1 MPETDLI
8 PEPWGAFLRDLD
20 EIATEPVDF
29 YCIGGFVIT
38 RKYGF
43 QRETRDV
50 DVLDITPKTQRQEF
64 LQKGT
69 EGSELYLN

>member
-43 QRETRDV
+43 QRETNDL
-50 DVLDITPKTQRQEF
+50 DVLVLRLTHSGRSSCKRAQRAPN
-64 LQKGT
+64 
-69 EGSELYLN
+69 YI